1 MQNES
6 LVIGT
11 IETPVGAYGA
21 VLSERGLCR
30 LTSPSEPLTLCQA
43 WADRWM
49 PGARRLP
56 DAGELAEVS
65 AELADYFAGKR
76 RAFSIPLDLRGTPFQ
91 QQVWAALQ
99 AIPFGELRTY
109 AEIARTIGRPTA
121 VRAVGAAIGANPI
134 ALMVPCHRVI
144 GSNGRLVGYAGG
156 MDMKRTLLE
165 HEQSGLEHERA
176 RLAPA
181 Q

>member
-1 MQNES
+1 MQNER

-11 IETPVGAYGA
+11 IETPVGTYRA
-21 VLSERGLCR
+21 VLSQRGLCR
-30 LTSPSEPLTLCQA
+30 LTSPSEPLTLCHD

-65 AELADYFAGKR
+65 AELAAYFAGHR

-91 QQVWAALQ
+91 LQVWAALG
-99 AIPFGELRTY
+99 AIPFGEVRTY
-109 AEIARTIGRPTA
+109 AEIARTIGRPAA

-156 MDMKRTLLE
+156 MNLKRTLLE
-165 HEQSGLEHERA
+165 HEQPRM
-176 RLAPA
+176 APV
-181 Q
+181 